1 MKHKITIEAFFFDA
15 RKDYLPYRKHFAFRL
30 NDARPLRDVLEM
42 IARRER
48 EFAYPRSRC
57 WFRINDRVVSGART
71 VGEVVKRLGKAW
83 QISPLSERRARHG
96 LIIDDG
102 DFARAFDL
110 IAPWADASDRAYYES
125 LYPLH
130 YASETFRFAPEYI
143 GDAVLLTAHRMIQRG
158 HEAEEEILQ
167 ALAQNDC
174 GLYCAEYEN
183 NLFDPRDETAAF
195 QELRRRIFRPRR
207 TPLIRKLGEKLCR
220 KTPPSFEEESIEG
233 GSFALY
239 TGPEAT
245 GEYERFARLLETR
258 GAHAVAF
265 GRSDRLIGRSLIE
278 CNPSLARLKAGTMI
292 AEAFDSGATALVFSR
307 EVDLAYIKEQFAAIE
322 REMNRQLPLPM
333 ISFSD
338 FADRFLSGAPRSIPA
353 AS

>member
-1 MKHKITIEAFFFDA
+1 MKHKISIEAFFFDA
-15 RKDYLPYRKHFAFRL
+15 RKDYLPYKKHFTFHL
-30 NDARPLRDVLEM
+30 SDTVPLRDVLEM

-57 WFRINDRVVSGART
+57 WFRLNDRVVSGGRT
-71 VGEVVKRLGKAW
+71 VREAVKRLGNDW
-83 QISPLSERRARHG
+83 RITPLSERRARHG
-96 LIIDDG
+96 LIIDDR
-102 DFARAFDL
+102 DFEQAFDL

-130 YASETFRFAPEYI
+130 YASETFRFTPEYI

-158 HEAEEEILQ
+158 HEAEEEILL
-167 ALAQNDC
+167 ALAQSDC
-174 GLYCAEYEN
+174 GLYCAEYDN
-183 NLFDPRDETAAF
+183 NLFDPRDENTVF
-195 QELRRRIFRPRR
+195 QELRRRIFRPCRR
-207 TPLIRKLGEKLCR
+207 PLIRKLGEKLCR
-220 KTPPSFEEESIEG
+220 KTPPSFESESIEG

-245 GEYERFARLLETR
+245 GEYKRFAKLLEAR
-258 GAHAVAF
+258 GAHALAF

-278 CNPSLARLKAGTMI
+278 CNPSFARLKAGAMI
-292 AEAFDSGATALVFSR
+292 ADAFDSGATALVFSR
-307 EVDLAYIKEQFAAIE
+307 EVDLAYVREQFAGIE

-333 ISFSD
+333 IAFSD
-338 FADRFLSGAPRSIPA
+338 FADRYLSGAPRSVSV